1 MGKNNKRVNFMK
13 KQTDLPRKKSPI
25 QSIIPRLVQSN
36 GRDYLVYGGLLRG
49 IKIPATPEQA
59 KRHLNCLMQHLQ
71 EVAHG

>member
-25 QSIIPRLVQSN
+25 PPTIPRLVQSN

-59 KRHLNCLMQHLQ
+59 KRHLRCLVQHLQ
-71 EVAHG
+71 DVAHG